1 LQAINADKQ
10 ENLSG
15 NIEMNLFI
23 NTVKPKT
30 YHLLKKLMQIPE
42 LAEFVLV
49 GGTNLSLK
57 FGHRISVDLDLFTN
71 KPFERE
77 EVFSG
82 IIKSLPQTLKL
93 DERKQTIWLNIDGIK
108 VDVILHEYPYLRLIE
123 NIDGVRFMSIEDI
136 IPMKLEAMAT
146 RGVKKDFWDIAELLN
161 HYSLQQMVD
170 FYQEKYPQSDVG
182 HVLLS
187 MTYFDDAEL
196 QKDNPEDLKGI
207 TWEHVKNIM
216 KKTIENYTRQQ
227 I

>member
-1 LQAINADKQ
+1 M
-10 ENLSG
+10 S
-15 NIEMNLFI
+15 LFT

-30 YHLLKKLMQIPE
+30 YQLLKKLMQITE
-42 LAEFVLV
+42 LSEFVLV

-57 FGHRISVDLDLFTN
+57 FGHRISIDLDLFTN
-71 KPFERE
+71 KPFDRE

-82 IIKSLPQTLKL
+82 IIKSLPQSIKT

-108 VDVILHEYPYLRLIE
+108 VDVILHEYHYLRPIE
-123 NIDGVRFMSIEDI
+123 NIDDIRFLSIEDI

-161 HYSLQQMVD
+161 HYSLQQMVE
-170 FYQEKYPQSDVG
+170 FYQEKYPNSDIG

-187 MTYFDDAEL
+187 MTYFVDAEI

-207 TWEHVKNIM
+207 TWEQVKTIM
-216 KKTIENYTRQQ
+216 KKTIENYTSQQ